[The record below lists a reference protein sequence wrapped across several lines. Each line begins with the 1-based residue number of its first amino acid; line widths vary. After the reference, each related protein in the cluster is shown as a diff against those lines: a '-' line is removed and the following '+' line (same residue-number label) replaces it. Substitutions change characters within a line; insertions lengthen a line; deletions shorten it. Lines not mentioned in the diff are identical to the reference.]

1 MSKVVIMLAD
11 NDIARAYHALVVAT
25 SARAMGYEVH
35 LFATGLGALIFSKRP
50 RTRLLG
56 LPALAMWLIKRRLK
70 RLGAASVKELA
81 RQCLSLG
88 VKVYVDEPVLKML
101 GIEPLEGV
109 EVAGSLTFLAL
120 AKEADLV
127 LTF

>member
-11 NDIARAYHALVVAT
+11 NDIARAYHALVVT

-56 LPALAMWLIKRRLK
+56 PG
-70 RLGAASVKELA
+70 LGH
-81 RQCLSLG
+81 
-88 VKVYVDEPVLKML
+88 
-101 GIEPLEGV
+101 
-109 EVAGSLTFLAL
+109 VAY
-120 AKEADLV
+120 
-127 LTF
+127 